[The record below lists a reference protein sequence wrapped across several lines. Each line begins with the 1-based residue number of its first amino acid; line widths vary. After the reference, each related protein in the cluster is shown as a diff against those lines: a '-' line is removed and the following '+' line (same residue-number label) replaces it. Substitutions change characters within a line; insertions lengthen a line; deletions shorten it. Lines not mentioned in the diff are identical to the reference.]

1 MIHLRRERPD
11 LSFPVVTQGRDSL
24 KQLFVATRS
33 ARVVVALHS
42 APTAMWV
49 APGATLAV
57 VTHPRNR
64 ESVYRLASNINYHS
78 LVYSPTWISTS
89 AAAASL
95 PPNYVL
101 AIIDAALTPAFRS
114 PATIPPD
121 MQPAVQGIKQNERG
135 STSRRAV
142 VVPQN
147 PVYMMSGRFSPI
159 GPSKGSQS
167 CFSTHWDMSFDAC
180 VAPANT
186 EVESR
191 ITCRRQMST
200 DSTYCEASNFV
211 VSPDLINLSK
221 GGEEIEAVYG
231 RQEHLE
237 LPRYAPSAL
246 AVACNVFP
254 DSFKRIAMFAGNYLT
269 SVIRNMSADFDGVRN
284 ICRYFV
290 ISLSYILT
298 ELCLYV
304 YGCETPC
311 RHHFLLAYNRMRI
324 CAALSNGFD
333 LYS

>member
-1 MIHLRRERPD
+1 MFLLRRERPD
-11 LSFPVVTQGRDSL
+11 LRFQVVTVGRDSL

-64 ESVYRLASNINYHS
+64 ESVYRLASNINYHA
-78 LVYSPTWISTS
+78 LVYSPTWIGTS

-101 AIIDAALTPAFRS
+101 AIIDAVLTPAFRS

-121 MQPAVQGIKQNERG
+121 MQPEVQGLKQNERG
-135 STSRRAV
+135 STSRRTV
-142 VVPQN
+142 VAPHN
-147 PVYMMSGRFSPI
+147 PVYMMSGRFSPS
-159 GPSKGSQS
+159 GPTKGSQS
-167 CFSTHWDMSFDAC
+167 CFTTHWAMSFDVC

-186 EVESR
+186 EVQSR
-191 ITCRRQMST
+191 IACRRQMTT
-200 DSTYCEASNFV
+200 DSTYCEASNFL

-221 GGEEIEAVYG
+221 GGEEIEAVLG

-246 AVACNVFP
+246 AAACNLFP
-254 DSFKRIAMFAGNYLT
+254 DSFRRIAMFAGNYLT
-269 SVIRNMSADFDGVRN
+269 SVIRNITADFDGVEN
-284 ICRYFV
+284 VCRYFAIFV
-290 ISLSYILT
+290 S
-298 ELCLYV
+298 CV
-304 YGCETPC
+304 
-311 RHHFLLAYNRMRI
+311 FA
-324 CAALSNGFD
+324 
-333 LYS
+333 